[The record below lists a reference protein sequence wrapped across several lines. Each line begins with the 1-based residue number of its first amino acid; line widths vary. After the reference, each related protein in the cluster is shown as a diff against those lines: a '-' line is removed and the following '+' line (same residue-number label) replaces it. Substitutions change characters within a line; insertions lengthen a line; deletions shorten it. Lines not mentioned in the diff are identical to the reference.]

1 MLSLD
6 LISVTLAQQW
16 TLYCAVSFIR
26 VEYGEKNLCHTWVR
40 VVNAESAGELC
51 WDCEG
56 SVDPAVR
63 VHDTTGNA
71 IHDAVDLV
79 TNEPDKIWNPYHL
92 GSRNI
97 NTEPSY

>member
-1 MLSLD
+1 MLL
-6 LISVTLAQQW
+6 
-16 TLYCAVSFIR
+16 
-26 VEYGEKNLCHTWVR
+26 EYGKKHLCHTWVR
-40 VVNAESAGELC
+40 VVNAESTGELC

-79 TNEPDKIWNPYHL
+79 TNEPEIIWNPYHL
-92 GSRNI
+92 GSRNVNLTLPTLPCQI
-97 NTEPSY
+97 EAPGGIKRSRVTL